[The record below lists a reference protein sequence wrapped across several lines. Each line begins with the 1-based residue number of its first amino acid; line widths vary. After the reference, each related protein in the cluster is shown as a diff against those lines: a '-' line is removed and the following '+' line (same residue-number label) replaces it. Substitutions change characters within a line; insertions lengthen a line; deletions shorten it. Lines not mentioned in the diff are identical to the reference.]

1 MGQSCPLWS
10 RAIKTLC
17 GVDLRRTYKVRNF
30 WVMSEKKLQKAAD
43 DSQNEENTNDNTG
56 FIVLHTRSAFF
67 PVPEINKS
75 FLILNKSEIFL
86 LYNTSLNFKTK
97 LV

>member
-1 MGQSCPLWS
+1 M
-10 RAIKTLC
+10 
-17 GVDLRRTYKVRNF
+17 DLRRTYKVRNF
-30 WVMSEKKLQKAAD
+30 WTMSEKKLQKAAD

-56 FIVLHTRSAFF
+56 LIVLHTRSAFF

-75 FLILNKSEIFL
+75 FLILNKNEIFL

>member
-1 MGQSCPLWS
+1 M
-10 RAIKTLC
+10 
-17 GVDLRRTYKVRNF
+17 
-30 WVMSEKKLQKAAD
+30 MSEKKLQKAAE
-43 DSQNEENTNDNTG
+43 NEENTNDNTG